1 MVISRKPPV
10 SFNQNESSP
19 REPLRA
25 HMGRHPIET
34 YDSVGR
40 VDKAWIG
47 ALCLHPS
54 QLVMVQQVR
63 HVTLT
68 EFNRLA
74 RIFHVNVAR
83 PIEIYYIRSE
93 IHLVYE
99 HVDLDLFEILPL
111 AQPQIAAIMS
121 QVMAAVHY
129 LTQLFAF
136 RIDAIRI
143 SSQGVVKLG
152 MNRATFKYGSSLADY
167 VSVLDWNFEPV
178 TDACI
183 RDANSSYVAIYLYET
198 MNAMESQGHNW
209 TPDALN
215 LLGELKSGGLPI
227 LAVGR
232 SQPIMQLAL
241 N

>member
-1 MVISRKPPV
+1 MIISRKPPI

-19 REPLRA
+19 REPLLA

-40 VDKAWIG
+40 VDKEWIG
-47 ALCLHPS
+47 ALRPHPS

-63 HVTLT
+63 HMTLT

-74 RIFHVNVAR
+74 RIFHVNFAR

-111 AQPQIAAIMS
+111 AQPQIAAVMS

-143 SSQGVVKLG
+143 SSRGVVKL
-152 MNRATFKYGSSLADY
+152 
-167 VSVLDWNFEPV
+167 VLDWNFEPV

-183 RDANSSYVAIYLYET
+183 REANSSYVAIYLYET
-198 MNAMESQGHNW
+198 MNAMEPKGHNW

-227 LAVGR
+227 LAVGCSHR
-232 SQPIMQLAL
+232 IIQLAL